1 MPPLPNQE
9 WFEMRDLR
17 KRSLSTAVWIP
28 LVASQVLIR
37 RGEIGVLGHIEEYF
51 GCVTVAVPVA
61 RKAEAEM
68 LEWSSLSGRD
78 HTPHNYHGHYNPV
91 DSHEDNNGQPF
102 GTRLVIKQHLNS
114 HELDEWHLHQ
124 DLVVALQLKRE
135 KDSWVCPQEGYAE
148 VARLTR
154 DDEGEP
160 RLLEIRAE
168 HLRDYLCA
176 RDMGLFS
183 SSFRS
188 REAVLDNASSI
199 AWPSNPLEEKTTTQ
213 LWEGSV
219 KPLNENDPFGGG
231 LHFMHV
237 GRKNVDMEEDVP
249 HYGPPGDDEVIMD
262 SWTRDAREGRKVF
275 MIMGELWRSDWLPP
289 APSSPRVREDELPAS
304 VYFITDA
311 VGTRETKDTLTVES
325 RWLWFRPQVMN
336 DLSNRRGGSLRW
348 YTRETGGI
356 GGVPDQNI
364 HFGLNRVGLINIYA
378 KDIAQLP
385 DWQQQIWSGY
395 SVSPDGGVS
404 NELLSSQ
411 MQAIVAETQA
421 PEAFLKSGL
430 DLLNT
435 LTDKALGFRLFRP
448 HDDYDDIL
456 SRVHR
461 FRALDRAGLFA
472 LAKDVARLVSDSID
486 AASIQKHVVPPKG
499 EKWGSHKSLEKLL
512 ASKIDPALARSLLT
526 PLVGTYNL
534 RLADAH
540 LPSSETDEA
549 LAQVGINEKLPPVWQ
564 GAQLLS
570 ACVGSLYRIAEVL
583 RNEFLTTATTPPET
597 TN

>member
-1 MPPLPNQE
+1 
-9 WFEMRDLR
+9 MRDVR
-17 KRSLSTAVWIP
+17 KRSLTTVVWIP
-28 LVASQVLIR
+28 LAASQVLTR
-37 RGEIGVLGHIEEYF
+37 QGESGALGYQEEYF
-51 GCVTVAVPVA
+51 GCVSIAVPVA
-61 RKAEAEM
+61 RKAEAEE
-68 LEWSSLSGRD
+68 LEWTSLSGRD

-91 DSHEDNNGQPF
+91 DSHEDNDGKPF

-154 DDEGEP
+154 KENGEP
-160 RLLEIRAE
+160 QLLEIRAE

-176 RDMGLFS
+176 RDMGLFA

-188 REAVLDNASSI
+188 REAVLENASSI
-199 AWPSNPLEEKTTTQ
+199 TWPTNPQEEKTASQ
-213 LWEGSV
+213 RWEGSV
-219 KPLNENDPFGGG
+219 RPLNENDPFGGG
-231 LHFMHV
+231 VHFIHV
-237 GRKNVDMEEDVP
+237 GRKDVDMEEDVP
-249 HYGPPGDDEVIMD
+249 HYGPPGDDEAILN

-275 MIMGELWRSDWLPP
+275 MVMGELWRSDWLPP
-289 APSSPRVREDELPAS
+289 APQSPRVREDDLPAS
-304 VYFITDA
+304 VYFVTDA
-311 VGTRETKDTLTVES
+311 VGTRETRDTLTVES
-325 RWLWFRPQVMN
+325 RWLWFRPHVMS
-336 DLSNRRGGSLRW
+336 DLVSRRGGSLKW

-356 GGVPDQNI
+356 GGVPDQKI
-364 HFGLNRVGLINIYA
+364 HFGLNKAGLVNIYA

-411 MQAIVAETQA
+411 MRAIPAETQA
-421 PEAFLKSGL
+421 AEAFLKPGL
-430 DLLNT
+430 DLLNM
-435 LTDKALGFRLFRP
+435 LMDKALGFRLFRP

-461 FRALDRAGLFA
+461 FRALDRVGLFS
-472 LAKDVARLVSDSID
+472 LAKDVARLVADSID

-499 EKWGSHKSLEKLL
+499 EKWGSLKSLEKLL
-512 ASKIDPALARSLLT
+512 ANKIDPALARSLLT

-540 LPSSETDEA
+540 LPSSETDAA
-549 LAQVGINEKLPPVWQ
+549 LALVGIDEQLPHVWQ
-564 GAQLLS
+564 GEQLLS
-570 ACVGSLYRIAEVL
+570 ACVDSLYKIAQVI
-583 RNEFLTTATTPPET
+583 RDEFITLPPQPT
-597 TN
+597 STDPTNSSAS